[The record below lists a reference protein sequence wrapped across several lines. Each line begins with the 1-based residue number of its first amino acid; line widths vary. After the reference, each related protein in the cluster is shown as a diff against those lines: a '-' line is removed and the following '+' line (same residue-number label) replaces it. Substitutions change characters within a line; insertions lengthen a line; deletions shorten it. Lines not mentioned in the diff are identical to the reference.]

1 MKRKNMANQVLASV
15 VLLFVI
21 TSVLKYFYRDSFGIQ
36 LFSFVMEAAV
46 VGGVADWFAVTALFR
61 KPLGFPW
68 HTALITRHR
77 ERVIHAIADMIQNEL
92 LSVDSIKKRVDK
104 ICFIGLFIDWVEHKE
119 GKLILKKMLSQ
130 YGHDTLERI
139 DLKKVSIYI
148 DEVLKQT
155 IQKIDLIHHV
165 KAMTQ
170 WAVEHKRYEQLV
182 SAMIDQ
188 LIPIVETSNLRQLI
202 YEQLV
207 KIREE
212 QTKSIF
218 EKAIFWFAE
227 QTDSV
232 NLSEAADAMYEEV
245 LIILYEAK
253 KKDHILYEWLNT
265 KFLEIMDQLE
275 DEGPWEEVMEEFKQI
290 LVKNMDVTQIVEK
303 SAQVTLEIIKDSSN
317 SPVLVWFYK
326 QLDIYWNHFKQNQQ
340 AQIWLEVSAKQALYK
355 VIENEHQLIGIAVKS
370 VLNNFSNEDLNQFIE
385 EKAGDD
391 LQWIR
396 INGCVVGGVVGL
408 VLFIFLHYVY
418 DPFVVP
424 IIQGMVR

>member
-227 QTDSV
+227 HTDSV

-290 LVKNMDVTQIVEK
+290 LVRNMDVTQIVEK
-303 SAQVTLEIIKDSSN
+303 SAEVTLEIIKDSSN

-370 VLNNFSNEDLNQFIE
+370 VLNNFSNDDLNQFIE

>member
-15 VLLFVI
+15 VLFFVI

-92 LSVDSIKKRVDK
+92 LSVDSIKKRVDR

-170 WAVEHKRYEQLV
+170 WAVEHKGYEQLV

-265 KFLEIMDQLE
+265 KLLEIMDQLE
-275 DEGPWEEVMEEFKQI
+275 DKGPWEGVMEEFKQI
-290 LVKNMDVTQIVEK
+290 LVRNMDVTQIVEK

-317 SPVLVWFYK
+317 SPVVVWFYK

-370 VLNNFSNEDLNQFIE
+370 VLNNFSNDDLNQFIE